1 MDKEDLLNAFNV
13 VLKKLLEAKPE
24 LEEWAKK
31 NFGKYIIKNS
41 FLAGSLFLK

>member
-13 VLKKLLEAKPE
+13 VLKKLLGAKPE

-31 NFGKYIIKNS
+31 NFGKYIIKDN
-41 FLAGSLFLK
+41 

>member
-1 MDKEDLLNAFNV
+1 MDKEKLLKAFNI

-31 NFGKYIIKNS
+31 NFEEYIIKDD
-41 FLAGSLFLK
+41 